1 MSLEALTAAFKVE
14 GLTPTKKLILVV
26 LANYADEQGA
36 CYPSHKH
43 IAKLVGLKDHKGVQR
58 TIKEFEEQ
66 GLLRIETRYTEQGGQ
81 TSNRYHLK
89 LNPYPHRAVTPTPP
103 VEAPPNTKEETKE
116 NKYGHQFL
124 MFWKHYPRKANKHGA
139 NKSYKRLSEAE
150 KILAIK
156 GAENFRQVCE
166 ESKTEEQ
173 FIPHAQTWINNKR
186 FEEFQNKKPD
196 VTKSKNFIAG

>member
-26 LANYADEQGA
+26 LANYADEQGT

-66 GLLRIETRYTEQGGQ
+66 GFLRIERRYTEEGGQ

-89 LNPYPHRAVTPTPP
+89 LNPYPCLLYTSPS
-103 VEAPPNTKEETKE
+103 
-116 NKYGHQFL
+116 
-124 MFWKHYPRKANKHGA
+124 PRDRQ
-139 NKSYKRLSEAE
+139 KSRMPSSA
-150 KILAIK
+150 
-156 GAENFRQVCE
+156 
-166 ESKTEEQ
+166 
-173 FIPHAQTWINNKR
+173 
-186 FEEFQNKKPD
+186 
-196 VTKSKNFIAG
+196 